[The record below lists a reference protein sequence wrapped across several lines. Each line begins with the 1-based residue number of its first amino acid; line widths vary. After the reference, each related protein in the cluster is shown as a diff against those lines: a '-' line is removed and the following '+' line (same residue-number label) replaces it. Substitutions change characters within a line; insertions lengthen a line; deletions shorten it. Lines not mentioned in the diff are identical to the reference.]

1 MRCKHVQERLVESRL
16 RGEQQ
21 LPDGLAPHLETCDT
35 CAEEYELI
43 VRGVDAVGAVP
54 HVALPA
60 GLKGR
65 VFDRIAEERSR
76 EPWRAR
82 LVAFVRRPAMQRAAA
97 AAMLLVAVGA
107 TSLLAVQVLNRDEPA
122 QESTVLPPVRS
133 LLNSEYIRA
142 SESHTA
148 ALTEAIA
155 CLEAA
160 SDLGE
165 QVRTAQRIRET
176 DLVRRVGLVAKDAPY
191 GDRQYIY
198 AARERLEDIA
208 KLR

>member
-1 MRCKHVQERLVESRL
+1 MRCKHVQERLVESRI

-35 CAEEYELI
+35 CAEEYQLI
-43 VRGVDAVGAVP
+43 VRGVEAAGALP

-65 VFDRIAEERSR
+65 VFDRIAQERSH

-107 TSLLAVQVLNRDEPA
+107 TSLLAAQILNRNEPA
-122 QESTVLPPVRS
+122 QESPGALLPGS
-133 LLNSEYIRA
+133 LLDLDFVRA

-148 ALTEAIA
+148 VLTEAVA

-160 SDLGE
+160 SDPGE
-165 QVRTAQRIRET
+165 QLRIAEQIRRT